1 MSWLVRTNC
10 EERICLNLL
19 SPLAQGREL
28 KYDLLEQLQPRL
40 ASPLAQGR
48 ELKYIPVRRYVQLP
62 RSPLAQG
69 RELKYL
75 RGNNLVCQAL
85 VAPRAGAGIEIV

>member
-28 KYDLLEQLQPRL
+28 KSKQDEHSYGQEQ
-40 ASPLAQGR
+40 
-48 ELKYIPVRRYVQLP
+48 
-62 RSPLAQG
+62 
-69 RELKYL
+69 
-75 RGNNLVCQAL
+75 
-85 VAPRAGAGIEIV
+85 VAPRAGAGIEIYIFIDGFPEASGRPSRRGGN

>member
-28 KYDLLEQLQPRL
+28 KCLVGFQCDL
-40 ASPLAQGR
+40 G
-48 ELKYIPVRRYVQLP
+48 
-62 RSPLAQG
+62 
-69 RELKYL
+69 L
-75 RGNNLVCQAL
+75 R
-85 VAPRAGAGIEIV
+85 VAPRAGAGIEIKKMRAMGFHIRRPSRRGGN